1 MDAVVDE
8 HFRAEMAVDID
19 AVLATYADEVEFDVV
34 GNPDGVLHDKSGIRV
49 FYNMLFG
56 ELSNARMRSVRR
68 WYGAEHVVD
77 ESVVEALAIGRPF
90 GFEGRDRPV
99 AFRLLHIFDFADGR
113 ISRESAWLDL
123 AAFMQQLA

>member
-19 AVLATYADEVEFDVV
+19 AILATYADQVALDMI
-34 GNPDGVLHDKSGIRV
+34 GNPDGVLHDKSEIRV

-56 ELSNARMRSVRR
+56 ELSNVHMRSLRR

-77 ESVVEALAIGRPF
+77 ESVVEALAIGKPF
-90 GFEGRDRPV
+90 GFEGRARPV
-99 AFRLLHIFDFADGR
+99 TFRLLHIFDFAGGR